1 MTFKLGL
8 RQNTDKPLLICE
20 VPDSRRWIDGDG
32 HVTPFEPKYWN
43 VEELRTKYPKLLLKV
58 STNGE
63 KPELAPAIDYPT
75 VQQSR
80 DVYSAPRKFEFGQ
93 LGYVKLP
100 TAKFFDIPTP
110 CIVVD
115 GSLDNGV
122 LIFHTLL
129 RQLQFVPHALFVTPS
144 GMALTKRDDQAAFR
158 DRLFALAY
166 ERAKQ
171 EGQVFAGDLGSSR
184 EFPTLSL
191 DPLSFGAE
199 KPTVEEM
206 DVDRSTSAVEAGT
219 ESDRPEDG
227 EIVEEKD
234 VEEVVDDHDNDGV
247 NDSPDPLSIDESK
260 VEEGESADVENDD
273 L

>member
-1 MTFKLGL
+1 
-8 RQNTDKPLLICE
+8 
-20 VPDSRRWIDGDG
+20 
-32 HVTPFEPKYWN
+32 
-43 VEELRTKYPKLLLKV
+43 LLLKI
-58 STNGE
+58 STNGD
-63 KPELAPAIDYPT
+63 KPELAPAIDYPP

-80 DVYSAPRKFEFGQ
+80 DVFSAPRKFEFGQ

-122 LIFHTLL
+122 LILHTLL
-129 RQLQFVPHALFVTPS
+129 RQLQFMPHVLFVTPS
-144 GMALTKRDDQAAFR
+144 GMAVTKREDQAAFR
-158 DRLFALAY
+158 ERLFALAH
-166 ERAKQ
+166 ERARQ
-171 EGQVFAGDLGSSR
+171 EGHLFAGDLGSSR

-191 DPLSFGAE
+191 DPLSSGAE

-206 DVDRSTSAVEAGT
+206 DVDRPNSAVEPGA
-219 ESDRPEDG
+219 ESDRPEEG
-227 EIVEEKD
+227 EIVEEKE
-234 VEEVVDDHDNDGV
+234 VEEVVDNHDNEGD

-260 VEEGESADVENDD
+260 NEEGESADAENDD